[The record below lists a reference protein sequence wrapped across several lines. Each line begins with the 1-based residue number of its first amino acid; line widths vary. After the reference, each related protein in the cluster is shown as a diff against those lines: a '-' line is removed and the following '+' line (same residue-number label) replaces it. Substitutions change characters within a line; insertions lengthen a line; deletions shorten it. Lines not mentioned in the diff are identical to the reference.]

1 MARQRPPQFREP
13 SPPAPSVPG
22 QRTAQPT
29 PPPLCLT
36 ETRTTLRSTQD
47 FQPSSHAVSF
57 RVLHPPARRP
67 PTRQHPDVKALGLVA
82 LGRGA
87 PSSPLGLSEVEFPLL
102 RHALPT
108 YDPRQPLRSRPRRF
122 PTQGLVRTSSISNS
136 AFVSVQQEA
145 TGGGRSTRRCII
157 ATALPR
163 CLAHR
168 PKYELHEYANTRAG
182 QPFEQEA
189 S

>member
-145 TGGGRSTRRCII
+145 TGGGALHSSLHYCDCP
-157 ATALPR
+157 ATVPGTQA
-163 CLAHR
+163 
-168 PKYELHEYANTRAG
+168 
-182 QPFEQEA
+182 
-189 S
+189 